1 MQMISHSSRFIAIL
15 TIIYFQW
22 VSHVNSQYSQIWYD
36 SMSNCK
42 SWTRSSSSIDC
53 AWSSSSCHSQPC
65 VRLEGAEYIKRTT
78 DIDSYSSLQIQ
89 VSVGTHEMEAGDYCE
104 VYFRYDSD
112 SWQVLCT
119 INPDN
124 DGDRYEHWNT
134 VCNLPSSV
142 GKTTVKISLENT
154 AEDEDYCYFDN
165 VYLRGILEPT
175 PNPTPKPT
183 ATTEAPTQNPTRR
196 PSQNPTK
203 RPSPNPTEQPILK
216 Q

>member
-1 MQMISHSSRFIAIL
+1 MMRELSASIAIL

-165 VYLRGILEPT
+165 VYLRGIPEVTPT
-175 PNPTPKPT
+175 TKPTPKPT
-183 ATTEAPTQNPTRR
+183 RE
-196 PSQNPTK
+196 PSTKASTSKPTK
-203 RPSPNPTEQPILK
+203 RPMPHPTEK
-216 Q
+216 QTTPAPV